1 MHRPLLA
8 AATLGTAAL
17 VVLSAPLSASAH
29 VSLETNTAT
38 PGSYDTITFRVPNE
52 SATATTNRVTVN
64 LPSDAGL
71 LASVHYV
78 PVAGWTAEL
87 VTTTLAKPIVNGDD
101 TTTEAV
107 TQVVFTAFPGSELG
121 DGSLGVFKL
130 FVGPIPKV
138 GKLTLPVEQ
147 GYRDGSVISWNG
159 AADSEKPAPVLYVED
174 APAVDHDA
182 DSAPQT
188 TVSDEHTATAS
199 TDGGSDVVARSLGG
213 AGLVLGAIAVVIA
226 IVARRPRAATGATSP
241 TPTPPTT
248 PPTTKES

>member
-1 MHRPLLA
+1 MQRTMLTKRTTAIILA
-8 AATLGTAAL
+8 AAAL
-17 VVLSAPLSASAH
+17 LALSAPLSASAH

-52 SATATTNRVTVN
+52 SATATTDAVTIN

-71 LASVHYV
+71 LASVRYL

-87 VTTTLAKPIVNGDD
+87 VTTKLAKPIVNGDD

-107 TQVVFTAFPGSELG
+107 TQVVFTAAAGSELG
-121 DGSLGVFKL
+121 EGSLGVFKL

-138 GKLTLPVEQ
+138 GKLSLPVDQ
-147 GYRDGSVISWNG
+147 GYSDGSVVSWNG
-159 AADSEKPAPVLYVED
+159 AADSENPAPVLYVQD

-188 TVSDEHTATAS
+188 GVTSEAAGAAS
-199 TDGGSDVVARSLGG
+199 TDGPDVVARTLGG
-213 AGLVLGAIAVVIA
+213 VGLVLGAVALVIA
-226 IVARRPRAATGATSP
+226 IAGRRPARSASATKKAS
-241 TPTPPTT
+241 
-248 PPTTKES
+248 